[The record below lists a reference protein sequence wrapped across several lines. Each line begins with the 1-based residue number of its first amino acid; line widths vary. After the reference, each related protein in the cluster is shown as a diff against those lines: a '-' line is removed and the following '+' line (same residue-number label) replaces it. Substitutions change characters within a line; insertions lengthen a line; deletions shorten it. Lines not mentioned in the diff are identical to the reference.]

1 MPETAGGPDAP
12 RPDYASHFLEGLD
25 RFNARRFWDA
35 HESWETIWLAAG
47 SDVEQF
53 LQGLIQLAAA
63 YHHIQRGTLR
73 GAARL
78 FEAALKRLSA
88 FPAGFGG
95 VDRASAESA
104 ARGHQQWVA
113 ALVEADQAGEL
124 TDDDYPRMALL
135 AERKTFSP
143 PRQDW

>member
-1 MPETAGGPDAP
+1 MSK
-12 RPDYASHFLEGLD
+12 PDYAQHFLEGVD

-35 HESWETIWLAAG
+35 HESWETIWLAAE

-73 GAARL
+73 GAPRL
-78 FEAALKRLSA
+78 FDAALKRL
-88 FPAGFGG
+88 AGFPPAFGMI
-95 VDRASAESA
+95 DRGRAEEA
-104 ARGHQQWVA
+104 ARTHREWVA
-113 ALVEADQAGEL
+113 GLLARDESGEL
-124 TDDDYPRMALL
+124 AGWQYPELVILGSR
-135 AERKTFSP
+135 ESFSP

>member
-1 MPETAGGPDAP
+1 MPEMPGGSTTA

-35 HESWETIWLAAG
+35 HESWETIWLVAE

-73 GAARL
+73 GAPRL

-88 FPAGFGG
+88 FPAGFSG
-95 VDRASAESA
+95 VDRASAEA
-104 ARGHQQWVA
+104 VARQHQQWVA
-113 ALVEADQAGEL
+113 GLVEEDRAGEL
-124 TDDDYPRMALL
+124 ADDHFPKLALL
-135 AERKTFSP
+135 AERETFSP

>member
-1 MPETAGGPDAP
+1 MS
-12 RPDYASHFLEGLD
+12 RPDYAHHFLEGVD

-35 HESWETIWLAAG
+35 HESWETIWLVAE

-73 GAARL
+73 GAPRL
-78 FEAALKRLSA
+78 FEAALRRL
-88 FPAGFGG
+88 AGFPLTFSLIDRGPAEEAARTHREWVAGLVARDEGG
-95 VDRASAESA
+95 VLADGQYPELVLLGARES
-104 ARGHQQWVA
+104 
-113 ALVEADQAGEL
+113 
-124 TDDDYPRMALL
+124 
-135 AERKTFSP
+135 FSP